1 MKVRHRS
8 QSNPRASEALNLISK
23 FEKVLVGF
31 ACIAPSVSSLSS
43 RHYIQIWRAKVKP
56 GQLTPAPLA
65 LIVGATGG
73 IGGTLAGA
81 LLAKGWRVRALH
93 RDPVSAARARPEP
106 GIEWITGD
114 ALEADTYCAAA
125 RGARVIIHA
134 ANPPRY
140 QGWRTLAL
148 PMLGNAIGAAR
159 ASGARLVFPGNV
171 YNYGPAH
178 WRLIAENTPQEPMTR
193 KGRIRV
199 EMEAML
205 KGACAAGE
213 IRALV
218 IRAGDFFGPGQR
230 DSWLTSVM
238 IKPGQPVKRV
248 VYPGTFKA
256 GHSWAYLP
264 DLADTVCRLLDIEE
278 SLAAFESFHFGGH
291 WFEHGVD
298 FADAIRRAGEAPGAP
313 IAAMSWLPLRLAA
326 PVVPLFRELLEMRY
340 LWQNA
345 VQLDDRKLVAA
356 LGAYAHTPIDE
367 ALRVTLESLGC
378 LPPTLSAAGM
388 RRTAAA

>member
-1 MKVRHRS
+1 M
-8 QSNPRASEALNLISK
+8 NPLHPTL
-23 FEKVLVGF
+23 
-31 ACIAPSVSSLSS
+31 
-43 RHYIQIWRAKVKP
+43 
-56 GQLTPAPLA
+56 APLA
-65 LIVGATGG
+65 LVVGATGG
-73 IGGTLAGA
+73 IGATLAGA

-93 RDPVSAARARPEP
+93 RDPVAAARARPEA
-106 GIEWITGD
+106 GVEWIAGD
-114 ALEADTYCAAA
+114 ALEARAYSAAA
-125 RGARVIIHA
+125 RGVRVIVHA

-140 QGWRTLAL
+140 RGWRTLAL

-159 ASGARLVFPGNV
+159 ESGARLVFPGNV

-178 WRLIAENTPQEPMTR
+178 WRLVAENTPQQPKTR
-193 KGRIRV
+193 KGRVRV

-205 KGACAAGE
+205 ERACAAGE

-218 IRAGDFFGPGQR
+218 IRAGDYFGPGQR

-248 VYPGTFKA
+248 VYPGTFEA

-264 DLADTVCRLLDIEE
+264 DLAATACRLLDIEQ
-278 SLAAFESFHFGGH
+278 SLAAFEAFHFGGH

-313 IAAMSWLPLRLAA
+313 IARMSWLPLQLGA

-367 ALRVTLESLGC
+367 AMRVTLESLGC
-378 LPPTLSAAGM
+378 LPRTLGAAGM
-388 RRTAAA
+388 PRTALA